1 MTMLAYCRG
10 AISRHPGINA
20 VWLVTMLA
28 LVLAGVPRWEV
39 HRHAA
44 IEDHHAFEPFSHE
57 HLSDSPAADLNPEV
71 GGAPF
76 THCHAAPSIAV
87 ALFPSDWPSLMAAAL
102 NSDIFPEPEAIRAT
116 NAGPPPQ
123 RPPIV

>member
-1 MTMLAYCRG
+1 
-10 AISRHPGINA
+10 
-20 VWLVTMLA
+20 MLA

-39 HRHAA
+39 HQHAA
-44 IEDHHAFEPFSHE
+44 VEDHHAFEPFSHE
-57 HLSDSPAADLNPEV
+57 HLSDSLAADSNPDV
-71 GGAPF
+71 GGVPM

-87 ALFPSDWPSLMAAAL
+87 AIFPSDLPPLVLAPL
-102 NSDIFPEPEAIRAT
+102 NSDVFPEPETILAT